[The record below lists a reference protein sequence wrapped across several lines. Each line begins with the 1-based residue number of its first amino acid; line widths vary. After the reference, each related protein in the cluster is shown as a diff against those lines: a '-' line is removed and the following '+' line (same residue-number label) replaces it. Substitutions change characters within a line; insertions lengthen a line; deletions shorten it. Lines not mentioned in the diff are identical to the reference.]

1 MVLNV
6 LWWALFQKK
15 RVAMTNQDT
24 KFLTKDSSEE
34 STKLIDS
41 KELVGKL
48 GYLNILH
55 EGEVYRLRVTK
66 FRKLILTK

>member
-1 MVLNV
+1 
-6 LWWALFQKK
+6 
-15 RVAMTNQDT
+15 MTKQGT
-24 KFLTKDSSEE
+24 KFLTKDSSQE
-34 STKLIDS
+34 TAQLIDS
-41 KELVGKL
+41 KQLVGKL

>member
-1 MVLNV
+1 
-6 LWWALFQKK
+6 
-15 RVAMTNQDT
+15 MTNQDA
-24 KFLTKDSSEE
+24 KFLTKDNSQEAA
-34 STKLIDS
+34 KLVDS

>member
-1 MVLNV
+1 
-6 LWWALFQKK
+6 
-15 RVAMTNQDT
+15 MTNQDA
-24 KFLTKDSSEE
+24 KFLTKDNSQEAA
-34 STKLIDS
+34 KLIDS

-55 EGEVYRLRVTK
+55 EGEVYRLRITK

>member
-1 MVLNV
+1 
-6 LWWALFQKK
+6 
-15 RVAMTNQDT
+15 MTHQETKFPTRESNQDAN
-24 KFLTKDSSEE
+24 
-34 STKLIDS
+34 KLVDS

-55 EGEVYRLRVTK
+55 EGKIYRLRVTK

>member
-1 MVLNV
+1 
-6 LWWALFQKK
+6 
-15 RVAMTNQDT
+15 MTNQDK
-24 KFLTKDSSEE
+24 KFLTKDNSQEAAQ
-34 STKLIDS
+34 LINS
-41 KELVGKL
+41 KDLVGKL

>member
-1 MVLNV
+1 
-6 LWWALFQKK
+6 
-15 RVAMTNQDT
+15 MTKQDT
-24 KFLTKDSSEE
+24 EFLTKDSSQE
-34 STKLIDS
+34 TVQLIDS

>member
-1 MVLNV
+1 
-6 LWWALFQKK
+6 
-15 RVAMTNQDT
+15 MTNQDT
-24 KFLTKDSSEE
+24 KIPTKENSQETSN
-34 STKLIDS
+34 LIDS